1 MPRLI
6 SEVTEIVTGLGM
18 LGFASLDDALVR
30 RPAPMVDLDE
40 PTWDRLREA
49 WADGVHRA
57 EFHAAFLN
65 GAAFLAARDGL
76 RGRLPEVIEWR
87 GPTRSVGDDTTP
99 VDLRVDHVFLVSCK
113 YLSRIL
119 GNVSP
124 ASLFERALTTSTT
137 RGRDPDWYHQV
148 APAEYQHLYAT
159 VVREKELADLP
170 MRASDLDT
178 ADRRVLKEAL
188 ARSPRAAA
196 IDPASTLLG
205 DEVEA
210 RVPADG
216 AVEAAYL
223 ELCRAVSTAS
233 AERWALAVPTLPHRR
248 AMLWRLLRIGAAPY
262 FVLGSQPG
270 SSLRLRVATPWD
282 WQRQFELRAFDILPG
297 GRSQPSV
304 DWVATVRSLDDR
316 STTQVRGHVEIRW
329 SHGRFGGPPEA
340 KVYLDTPHQEVPG
353 YIPLV

>member
-1 MPRLI
+1 VPRLI

-18 LGFASLDDALVR
+18 LGFGSLDEALVE
-30 RPAPMVDLDE
+30 RPAPMVDLDDT
-40 PTWDRLREA
+40 TWERLREA
-49 WADGVHRA
+49 WAGGLHRA

-76 RGRLPEVIEWR
+76 RGRMPEVIEWR

-124 ASLFERALTTSTT
+124 ASLFERALTSGTA

-148 APAEYQHLYAT
+148 AAAEYQQLYAT

-170 MRASDLDT
+170 MRASDLGT
-178 ADRRVLKEAL
+178 ADRQVLKGAL
-188 ARSPRAAA
+188 VRPARSTPMEGAA
-196 IDPASTLLG
+196 TLLG
-205 DEVEA
+205 GEVEG
-210 RVPADG
+210 RVSADG
-216 AVEAAYL
+216 LIEAAYL
-223 ELCRAVSTAS
+223 ELCHAVSAAS
-233 AERWALAVPTLPHRR
+233 AERWALAVPTLAHRR

-270 SSLRLRVATPWD
+270 ASLRLRVATPWD
-282 WQRQFELRAFDILPG
+282 WQRRFELRAFDILPG
-297 GRSQPSV
+297 SRSQPTV
-304 DWVATVRSLDDR
+304 DWLATVRSLDDR
-316 STTQVRGHVEIRW
+316 RTVQVRGHVEIRW

-340 KVYLDTPHQEVPG
+340 KVYLDTPHHEVPG